1 MTVTGL
7 WTYAKF
13 WTFPAGPGS
22 MLRVLAEELNTQ
34 LPPDPQEVAE
44 AVANPPGL
52 NPYWVTQS
60 ESP

>member
-1 MTVTGL
+1 
-7 WTYAKF
+7 
-13 WTFPAGPGS
+13 